1 MKHIALSYII
11 NHICGEGA
19 HPLWLKNTTYEG
31 KWNGVVDN
39 EIINDKTYFKWDEM
53 VLNLQ

>member
-1 MKHIALSYII
+1 MEKEHTLYDQ
-11 NHICGEGA
+11 
-19 HPLWLKNTTYEG
+19 KNTIYEG

-39 EIINDKTYFKWDEM
+39 EIVNDKTYFKWDEM

>member
-1 MKHIALSYII
+1 MTKKKHFYV
-11 NHICGEGA
+11 
-19 HPLWLKNTTYEG
+19 G

-39 EIINDKTYFKWDEM
+39 EIVNDKTYFKWDEM